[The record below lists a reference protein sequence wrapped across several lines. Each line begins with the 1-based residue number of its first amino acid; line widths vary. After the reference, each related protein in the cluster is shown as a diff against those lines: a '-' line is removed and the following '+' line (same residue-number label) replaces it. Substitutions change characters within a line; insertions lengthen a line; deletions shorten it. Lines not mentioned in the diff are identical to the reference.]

1 MSKLLFTVRVVVTH
15 PPYTFAHDQHEPI
28 LEEIPYTITA
38 RTTQEMHDHL
48 LDDANKEGWT
58 IKQVH
63 IENQQETR

>member
-1 MSKLLFTVRVVVTH
+1 MKLLYSVRVIIAH
-15 PPYTFAHDQHEPI
+15 PPLSLAPDQYEAI
-28 LEEIPYTITA
+28 LEEVPYTITA

-63 IENQQETR
+63 IENKQETR